1 MAILALAS
9 SLSAVDA
16 VGLGII
22 LLFAIVPLGVLALG
36 ARLRARRVS
45 PVWLVGA
52 LAVGFLLGLSV
63 AL

>member
-9 SLSAVDA
+9 SLSVVDA
-16 VGLGII
+16 VGLGIM
-22 LLFAIVPLGVLALG
+22 LLFAAVPLGLLAVG
-36 ARLRARRVS
+36 ARLDARRVS

-63 AL
+63 TL

>member
-16 VGLGII
+16 AGLGIM
-22 LLFAIVPLGVLALG
+22 LLFVAVPLGLLAVG
-36 ARLRARRVS
+36 ARLHARRFS

>member
-1 MAILALAS
+1 MAIRALAS

-16 VGLGII
+16 VGLGIM
-22 LLFAIVPLGVLALG
+22 LLFVAVPLGLLAVG
-36 ARLRARRVS
+36 ARLHARRVS

>member
-9 SLSAVDA
+9 SLSVVDA
-16 VGLGII
+16 VGLGIM
-22 LLFAIVPLGVLALG
+22 LLFAAVPLGLLALG
-36 ARLRARRVS
+36 ARLDARRVS

-63 AL
+63 TL

>member
-9 SLSAVDA
+9 SLSVVDA
-16 VGLGII
+16 VGLGIM
-22 LLFAIVPLGVLALG
+22 LLFVAVPLALLAVG
-36 ARLRARRVS
+36 ARLHARRVS

>member
-9 SLSAVDA
+9 SLSVVDA
-16 VGLGII
+16 AGLGIM
-22 LLFAIVPLGVLALG
+22 LLFAAAPLGVLAVG
-36 ARLRARRVS
+36 ARLHARRVS

>member
-9 SLSAVDA
+9 SLSVVDA
-16 VGLGII
+16 AGLAIL
-22 LLFAIVPLGVLALG
+22 LLFASVPLALLAAG
-36 ARLRARRVS
+36 ARLHARRVS

>member
-9 SLSAVDA
+9 SLSVVDA
-16 VGLGII
+16 AGLGIM
-22 LLFAIVPLGVLALG
+22 LLFAAVPLGVLAVG
-36 ARLRARRVS
+36 ARLHARRVS

-63 AL
+63 TL